1 MTIDLEPF
9 FKRLA
14 EREKTPKFLLM
25 PTKTMN
31 FKKQNSWSVYRGAEA
46 HELLTQTGIDNNELS
61 LGSYLEATLLE
72 DINAFWPFG
81 VGYIPEKR
89 DILTLNL
96 EGLEFEFSVSEDGKY
111 FHSTD
116 ALHFVSKGSYLISGI
131 IVDNMGY
138 DRRPSYFM
146 KTGEGWVERSAT

>member
-14 EREKTPKFLLM
+14 ERDKTPKFLLM

-31 FKKQNSWSVYRGAEA
+31 FKKQNSWSVSRGAET
-46 HELLTQTGIDNNELS
+46 HELRVQTGICGKELS
-61 LGSYLEATLLE
+61 LQSYLEATLLE

-81 VGYIPEKR
+81 VGYSPEKR
-89 DILTLNL
+89 DILTVNL
-96 EGLEFEFSVSEDGKY
+96 EGFSFEFSMSIDGKY

-116 ALHFVSKGSYLISGI
+116 SLHFVSRGSFLISGI

-138 DRRPSYFM
+138 DRRPCYFM
-146 KTGEGWVERSAT
+146 NTKEGWVEK